1 MGNWIVVEL
10 ECDSE
15 SLLRFASR
23 WTSKPMAYA
32 LAHEHE
38 LFDGS
43 PSILDLF
50 AARVDIDV
58 TPLQKLAWGQTD
70 LFFEGIDPSDRTA
83 WAHAEQERLRC
94 SSKNEAS

>member
-1 MGNWIVVEL
+1 MAHWIVVEL
-10 ECDSE
+10 ECDRA
-15 SLLRFASR
+15 SLPKFASR

-38 LFDGS
+38 LFNGS

-50 AARVDIDV
+50 ATKVDIDV
-58 TPLQKLAWGQTD
+58 SPLQKLALGETD